1 MEFSIERTSW
11 QDGRGDLA
19 RIREQVF
26 IREQRVP
33 EEMEWDGED
42 EASVHFLARDAEQ
55 TPLGCIRLTPTGQ
68 LSRLS
73 VLEEY
78 RNQGI
83 GKALLDAAEAEA
95 RHRGMKEIS
104 LHAQTHATSFYE
116 AAGFTV
122 VGGTFLE
129 AGIPH
134 RQMAKE
140 LQ

>member
-1 MEFSIERTSW
+1 MEFRIVRTSW
-11 QDGRGDLA
+11 QEGREELA

-26 IREQRVP
+26 IREQGVP
-33 EEMEWDGED
+33 EDMEWDEED
-42 EASVHFLARDAEQ
+42 RDSVHFVARTPDDR
-55 TPLGCIRLTPTGQ
+55 PLGCIRLTPQGQ

-73 VLEEY
+73 VLEEC

-83 GKALLDAAEAEA
+83 GKALLEAAERDA
-95 RHRGMKEIS
+95 RTRGMKEIS

-140 LQ
+140 L